1 MISVLKINFKTLST
15 YLRGHMRHDFLP
27 WIPGFPFRNVKARN
41 DSFCEGKNV
50 KNSEKNFDDEFSN
63 CQLQLKIQD
72 FTGKECVKVI

>member
-50 KNSEKNFDDEFSN
+50 KIQKKILMMNSPTAN
-63 CQLQLKIQD
+63 CNLRSRILL
-72 FTGKECVKVI
+72 ERNA